1 MRKAILMLLLA
12 VASGNAAA
20 QWVDWFVPKSNVS
33 QWVVAN
39 SNEAITIYADTGTI
53 RRTGKLAYMWDLT
66 DMQAGKVLGAEKR
79 SMSFKKEQEYDCE
92 QQQARI
98 LYISWH
104 TGNMGQGEIIG
115 SDRNPGAWRPV
126 MLGTIL
132 ERLWNTACGK

>member
-1 MRKAILMLLLA
+1 MRKAILMMLLA
-12 VASGNAAA
+12 VASGSAAA
-20 QWVDWFVPKSNVS
+20 QWVDWFVPRSNVS

-53 RRTGKLAYMWDLT
+53 RREGKLAHMWDLT
-66 DMQAGKVLGAEKR
+66 DMQTGKVLGAEKR

-92 QQQARI
+92 QYQARI

-104 TGNMGQGEIIG
+104 SGNMGAGEIIG
-115 SDRNPGAWRPV
+115 SDHNPGAWRPV

-132 ERLWNTACGK
+132 ERLWRTACER